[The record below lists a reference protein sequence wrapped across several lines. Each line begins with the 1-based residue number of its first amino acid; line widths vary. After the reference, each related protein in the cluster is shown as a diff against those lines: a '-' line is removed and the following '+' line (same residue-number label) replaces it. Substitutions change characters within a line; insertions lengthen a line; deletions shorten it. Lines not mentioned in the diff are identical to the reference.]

1 MIDREPKFSYLIKTC
16 LVQKRDQLVAQMYRL
31 DYRMEE
37 IKSVRSMIEQ
47 DTRLMFG
54 GMLERLESSQGHKQ
68 SVLQHE
74 MAAIQQM
81 IDAINSVISQFTG
94 LTNEGVTPLEFMV
107 KAATLRQNIE
117 YLLNKTFK
125 TEIDVYPYDLPREL
139 IQIRKEL
146 DETSQL
152 DHLLS
157 MKEEVIFNLF
167 SELKS
172 VFIESVADLDAAA
185 NQEIASW
192 AALTDKYANDL
203 EELQRICFYCAEP
216 FNEDSIN
223 QDCAV
228 NVDKSVADKCRVSLM
243 YSPGLYREGSKD

>member
-37 IKSVRSMIEQ
+37 IKAVRSTIEQ

-74 MAAIQQM
+74 MASIQQL
-81 IDAINSVISQFTG
+81 IDAINAIIQQFTG

-125 TEIDVYPYDLPREL
+125 TELDVYPYDLPREL

-146 DETSQL
+146 EENAQL
-152 DHLLS
+152 DSLLGL
-157 MKEEVIFNLF
+157 KDEIILKLF
-167 SELKS
+167 TELQT
-172 VFIESVADLDAAA
+172 VFLESVADLDAAA

-192 AALTDKYANDL
+192 AALTDKYTG
-203 EELQRICFYCAEP
+203 ELDEFQRICYYCAEP
-216 FNEDSIN
+216 LNEDSVN
-223 QDCAV
+223 SDCTV
-228 NVDKSVADKCRVSLM
+228 NIDKSIADKCKFFVISSRRIHRKS
-243 YSPGLYREGSKD
+243 S